1 MDPVFNDR
9 VQFPY
14 LYRTVPNE
22 HLQYPAII
30 QLLQQF
36 GWTWVGI
43 LTSDDDSSQRGSQEL
58 KDMIIRNDF
67 CVAFLLLLSSDDNF
81 VIDDLIQRV
90 AKSSAKVVIISS
102 KTKFFDTF
110 IGLYSAM
117 DQPEKIWI
125 STAAMSHFTSSE
137 MNPKTGELLN
147 GSLSI
152 SIHKGEIPGLKE
164 FLYSASP
171 YVSPD
176 DEFIR
181 NVWKDLFA
189 CVFNHDFENDTI
201 IIRIKYCYRKENLQ
215 SVPQYLY
222 DVHNF
227 RFTYSI
233 YIATYAVAYA
243 LNDMLS
249 DKLYYGNNPDRGTQ
263 ETKLQPWKL
272 NHYLKKVYF
281 TSSSKEEVYFNNG
294 GEIPGQY
301 DIINWVTKLNT
312 LTDLGNATYKEYN
325 ANGFIV
331 GSYNAS
337 APLGNQLIVNDS
349 DILWNPKFDEI
360 PVSVC
365 TKSCAPGYRKAS
377 RAEHPICCYDCSPCS
392 EGEISN
398 TIDAETCE
406 QCPEDQWPNDKRTV
420 CILRTLEFISYE
432 SQLGITLLSVSLI
445 FFISTTAV
453 LVLFMK
459 HHKTP
464 LVKANNKSISYTL
477 LVSLMLSFLCSL
489 LFIGR
494 PMKVTCLL
502 RQAAFGIIFTVSVS
516 CVLAKSVTVVI
527 AFNATKP
534 GSKIKKWVG
543 FRVSSSLVIICS
555 LVQVVICT
563 VWLILYP
570 PYPDHDTQS
579 NIGKMILKCNEGS
592 VTAFYI
598 VIGYMGFL
606 SVLSFIVAF
615 LVRNLPA
622 SFNESQMITFSM
634 LVFCCVWVT
643 FIPAYLNTK
652 GKYMVAV
659 EIFAILA
666 SSAGLVGCIFIPKC
680 YIILFKQHMNTREH
694 IIGKNST

>member
-1 MDPVFNDR
+1 MVKADP
-9 VQFPY
+9 PS
-14 LYRTVPNE
+14 L
-22 HLQYPAII
+22 
-30 QLLQQF
+30 
-36 GWTWVGI
+36 
-43 LTSDDDSSQRGSQEL
+43 RGRSLRDARHIVYGLSAQAAQDHIVEL
-58 KDMIIRNDF
+58 RGK
-67 CVAFLLLLSSDDNF
+67 
-81 VIDDLIQRV
+81 
-90 AKSSAKVVIISS
+90 
-102 KTKFFDTF
+102 
-110 IGLYSAM
+110 
-117 DQPEKIWI
+117 
-125 STAAMSHFTSSE
+125 
-137 MNPKTGELLN
+137 
-147 GSLSI
+147 
-152 SIHKGEIPGLKE
+152 LK
-164 FLYSASP
+164 
-171 YVSPD
+171 
-176 DEFIR
+176 
-181 NVWKDLFA
+181 
-189 CVFNHDFENDTI
+189 
-201 IIRIKYCYRKENLQ
+201 
-215 SVPQYLY
+215 
-222 DVHNF
+222 
-227 RFTYSI
+227 
-233 YIATYAVAYA
+233 
-243 LNDMLS
+243 
-249 DKLYYGNNPDRGTQ
+249 
-263 ETKLQPWKL
+263 
-272 NHYLKKVYF
+272 HYLKKVHF
-281 TSSSKEEVYFNNG
+281 TSSSKEKVYFNNE

-301 DIINWVTKLNT
+301 DVINWVTMITILK
-312 LTDLGNATYKEYN
+312 DLGNVTYKEYN

-349 DILWNPKFDEI
+349 DILWNPKFDEMQKL
-360 PVSVC
+360 V
-365 TKSCAPGYRKAS
+365 
-377 RAEHPICCYDCSPCS
+377 
-392 EGEISN
+392 N
-398 TIDAETCE
+398 DALKIGGPMIRE
-406 QCPEDQWPNDKRTV
+406 
-420 CILRTLEFISYE
+420 
-432 SQLGITLLSVSLI
+432 LSA
-445 FFISTTAV
+445 FTTAV

-543 FRVSSSLVIICS
+543 SRVSSYLVIICS

-563 VWLILYP
+563 VWLIIHP

-615 LVRNLPA
+615 LVRKLPA

-634 LVFCCVWVT
+634 LVFCCVWVS

-680 YIILFKQHMNTREH
+680 YIIVFKQHMNTREH

>member
-1 MDPVFNDR
+1 M
-9 VQFPY
+9 
-14 LYRTVPNE
+14 L
-22 HLQYPAII
+22 H
-30 QLLQQF
+30 
-36 GWTWVGI
+36 
-43 LTSDDDSSQRGSQEL
+43 
-58 KDMIIRNDF
+58 
-67 CVAFLLLLSSDDNF
+67 
-81 VIDDLIQRV
+81 
-90 AKSSAKVVIISS
+90 
-102 KTKFFDTF
+102 
-110 IGLYSAM
+110 
-117 DQPEKIWI
+117 
-125 STAAMSHFTSSE
+125 
-137 MNPKTGELLN
+137 
-147 GSLSI
+147 
-152 SIHKGEIPGLKE
+152 
-164 FLYSASP
+164 
-171 YVSPD
+171 
-176 DEFIR
+176 
-181 NVWKDLFA
+181 NV
-189 CVFNHDFENDTI
+189 
-201 IIRIKYCYRKENLQ
+201 
-215 SVPQYLY
+215 
-222 DVHNF
+222 
-227 RFTYSI
+227 
-233 YIATYAVAYA
+233 
-243 LNDMLS
+243 
-249 DKLYYGNNPDRGTQ
+249 
-263 ETKLQPWKL
+263 
-272 NHYLKKVYF
+272 
-281 TSSSKEEVYFNNG
+281 
-294 GEIPGQY
+294 
-301 DIINWVTKLNT
+301 
-312 LTDLGNATYKEYN
+312 TDLDNVTHTECN

-331 GSYNAS
+331 GRYNAS
-337 APLGNQLIVNDS
+337 APLGNQIIVNDS

-360 PVSVC
+360 PRSVC

-377 RAEHPICCYDCSPCS
+377 RTEHPICCYDCLPCS

-406 QCPEDQWPNDKRTV
+406 QCPEDRWPNDKRTV
-420 CILRTLEFISYE
+420 CILRTLELISYE
-432 SQLGITLLSVSLI
+432 SHLGISLLSISLI
-445 FFISTTAV
+445 FFVTTTAV
-453 LVLFMK
+453 LGLFIK
-459 HHKTP
+459 YHKTP

-477 LVSLMLSFLCSL
+477 LLSLMLSFLCSL

-543 FRVSSSLVIICS
+543 SRVSSSLVVICP

-563 VWLILYP
+563 VWLIIHP

-615 LVRNLPA
+615 QVRKLPA
-622 SFNESQMITFSM
+622 SFNESQLITFSM

-659 EIFAILA
+659 EIFAIQA

-680 YIILFKQHMNTREH
+680 YIIVFKPHMNSREY